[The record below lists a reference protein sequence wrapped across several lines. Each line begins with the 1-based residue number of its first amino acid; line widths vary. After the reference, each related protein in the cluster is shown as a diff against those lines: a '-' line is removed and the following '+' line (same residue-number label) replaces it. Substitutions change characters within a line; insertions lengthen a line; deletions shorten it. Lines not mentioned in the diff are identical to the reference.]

1 MFSKAIHFEEKHSYG
16 CFWKNNFC
24 HLSFCFNLYTSHK
37 TCEQAATSVHE
48 KSTQN
53 KQQQLACC
61 PAKVIFPWLS
71 DWVLVLSSVNW
82 AFPPLSCI
90 TPALLSFPASQS
102 WASSNASFIKKT
114 LLVGCTP
121 EFADWY
127 CSITLIVI
135 RASCCQPPTLKFTAN
150 SLHTSRQQP
159 LEAIHLSSAWFIGRE
174 CHYQPGM
181 SEIHKEIRVY

>member
-1 MFSKAIHFEEKHSYG
+1 MFSKAIHFEEKSSYG

-48 KSTQN
+48 QSTQN

-127 CSITLIVI
+127 YSITLIVI
-135 RASCCQPPTLKFTAN
+135 RASCCQPPTHSEVYGKLLAHITTTTPWGYSFIF
-150 SLHTSRQQP
+150 SMVYRSWMP
-159 LEAIHLSSAWFIGRE
+159 LPAGHVWN
-174 CHYQPGM
+174 P
-181 SEIHKEIRVY
+181 